1 MQGVNAQ
8 PPNAQ
13 AASGTEVRLDHRG
26 EPVPDHYKWIA
37 LSNTTLGVL
46 IATINASI
54 LLISLP
60 AIFKGINI
68 DPLKPSNTNY
78 LLWLILG
85 FLVVTAVLV
94 VSLGRLGDIYGRAR
108 TYNLGFAVFTLFSV
122 LLSVTWMKGSAGALW
137 LIVMRALQGVGG
149 AMLFANS
156 SAIITDA
163 FPQRQRG
170 LALGIN
176 GVAAVAGSSIGLVL
190 GGLLAPVAW
199 RAVFLVS
206 VPFGVF
212 GTVWG
217 FAKLRDLSERKHAKI
232 DWWGNVTFAIGLVA
246 VMVGITYGIQPYGH
260 HTMAW
265 GSPKVLAEIGGGLLV
280 LAIFCVI
287 ETRVEQP
294 MFHLDLFKV
303 RAFAAGNFASLLSGI
318 GRGGLQFVLII
329 WLQGVYLPRHGYS
342 FSNTPLWAGIYLL
355 PLVAGMLVAVPIAG
369 ALSDRIGPRPF
380 AVSGMALAAVSFLLL
395 ALLPVNF
402 SYPVFALI
410 ITLNGLGMGIFFSPN
425 RASIMN
431 SLPPNQRGAGGGM
444 AATFMNSA
452 MVLSIGIF
460 FTLMIVGLSGGLHHS
475 LYTGLRAH
483 GVAPAVAAKAA
494 NLPPVSTLFAAFLGY
509 NPVQTLLGSGIK
521 SVSPAQQHILLGHTF
536 FPSIIS
542 QPFSSALSSAFTFG
556 LIACV
561 LAGLA
566 SLVPA
571 RGVPLLSRRRA
582 QEEGA
587 QTLTIVPAGTI
598 EYASADVGEEPDATE
613 LASESSG
620 PRVARPR
627 R

>member
-1 MQGVNAQ
+1 VSTNGLHTN
-8 PPNAQ
+8 
-13 AASGTEVRLDHRG
+13 GTAPEVRLDHHG
-26 EPVPDHYKWIA
+26 SPVPEHYKWIA

-60 AIFKGINI
+60 AIFKGIDIN
-68 DPLKPSNTNY
+68 PLTPSNTNY

-108 TYNLGFAVFTLFSV
+108 TFNLGFAVFTLFSV
-122 LLSVTWMKGSAGALW
+122 LLSVTWMKGTDGALW
-137 LIVMRALQGVGG
+137 LIIMRALQGVGG

-190 GGLLAPVAW
+190 GGVLAPVAW

-232 DWWGNVTFAIGLVA
+232 DWWGNATFAIGLVS
-246 VMVGITYGIQPYGH
+246 VMVGITYGIQPYGA
-260 HTMAW
+260 HTMGW
-265 GSPKVLAEIGGGLLV
+265 TSPKVLGEIGGGIVMLI
-280 LAIFCVI
+280 IFCIV
-287 ETRVEQP
+287 ETRVEEP

-303 RAFAAGNFASLLSGI
+303 RAFSAGNFASLLSGI

-342 FSNTPLWAGIYLL
+342 FSETPLWAGIYLL
-355 PLVAGMLVAVPIAG
+355 PLVGGMLFAGPIAG

-380 AVSGMALAAVSFLLL
+380 AVAGMALAAISFLLL

-402 SYPVFALI
+402 SYPVFALVI
-410 ITLNGLGMGIFFSPN
+410 VLNGLGMGIFFSPN

-431 SLPPNQRGAGGGM
+431 SLPPSQRGAGGGM

-460 FTLMIVGLSGGLHHS
+460 FTLMIIGLSGGLHQS

-483 GVAPAVAAKAA
+483 GVSSAVATKAA

-509 NPVQTLLGSGIK
+509 NPIKTLLGAGIK
-521 SVSPAQQHILLGHTF
+521 HVPVAQQHILLGHTF

-542 QPFSSALSSAFTFG
+542 HPFSNALSSAFTFG
-556 LIACV
+556 LAACF
-561 LAGLA
+561 LAGVA

-571 RGVPLLSRRRA
+571 RGVPFIARRGRDGSTY
-582 QEEGA
+582 EGA
-587 QTLTIVPAGTI
+587 PETAPLVPAGAL
-598 EYASADVGEEPDATE
+598 EYVQANEGEP
-613 LASESSG
+613 SERG
-620 PRVARPR
+620 
-627 R
+627 

>member
-1 MQGVNAQ
+1 M
-8 PPNAQ
+8 
-13 AASGTEVRLDHRG
+13 
-26 EPVPDHYKWIA
+26 A
-37 LSNTTLGVL
+37 LSNATLGVL

-60 AIFKGINI
+60 AIFDGIHI
-68 DPLKPSNTNY
+68 DPLQPSNTNY

-108 TYNLGFAVFTLFSV
+108 TFNLGFAVFTFFSIM
-122 LLSVTWMKGSAGALW
+122 LAVTWMKGDAGAMW

-163 FPQRQRG
+163 FPANQRG

-190 GGLLAPVAW
+190 GGVLAPVAW

-206 VPFGVF
+206 VPFGIL

-217 FAKLRDLSERKHAKI
+217 FAKLRDLSERKPAKI
-232 DWWGNVTFAIGLVA
+232 DWWGNVTFAVGLIA
-246 VMVGITYGIQPYGH
+246 VMIGITYGIQPYGH
-260 HTMAW
+260 HTMGW
-265 GSPKVLAEIGGGLLV
+265 TSPKVIAEIGGGILV
-280 LAIFCVI
+280 LIAFCII

-303 RAFAAGNFASLLSGI
+303 RAFTAGNFASLLSGI

-329 WLQGVYLPRHGYS
+329 WLQGIYLPRHGYS
-342 FSNTPLWAGIYLL
+342 FADTPLWAGIYLL
-355 PLVAGMLVAVPIAG
+355 PLVAGMLFAGPIAG
-369 ALSDRIGPRPF
+369 ALSDRMGPRPF
-380 AVSGMALAAVSFLLL
+380 AVAGMALAALSFLLL

-402 SYPVFALI
+402 SYPVFALVI
-410 ITLNGLGMGIFFSPN
+410 ILNGLGMGIFFSPN

-431 SLPPNQRGAGGGM
+431 SLPANQRGAGGGM

-460 FTLMIVGLSGGLHHS
+460 FSLMIVGLSGGLHQS
-475 LYTGLRAH
+475 LYNGLTAH
-483 GVAPAVAAKAA
+483 GVSTTVAQRAA
-494 NLPPVSTLFAAFLGY
+494 NLPPVATLFAAFLGY
-509 NPVQTLLGSGIK
+509 NPIQTLLGHNLHAV
-521 SVSPAQQHILLGHTF
+521 SVHQQHVLLGHTF
-536 FPSIIS
+536 FPSVIS
-542 QPFSSALSSAFTFG
+542 GPFSSALTSAFTFG
-556 LIACV
+556 LVACV
-561 LAGLA
+561 IAALA

-571 RGVPLLSRRRA
+571 NGQPWFGRGRRP
-582 QEEGA
+582 
-587 QTLTIVPAGTI
+587 V
-598 EYASADVGEEPDATE
+598 ADEHAADS
-613 LASESSG
+613 L
-620 PRVARPR
+620 
-627 R
+627 

>member
-1 MQGVNAQ
+1 VSTTGAVHNGAGAAQ
-8 PPNAQ
+8 RPAI
-13 AASGTEVRLDHRG
+13 RLDHHG
-26 EPVPDHYKWIA
+26 NPVPEHYKWIA

-60 AIFKGINI
+60 AIFDGIHI
-68 DPLKPSNTNY
+68 DPLQPSNTNY

-108 TYNLGFAVFTLFSV
+108 TFNLGFAVFTFFSIM
-122 LLSVTWMKGSAGALW
+122 LAVTWMKGSAGAMW

-163 FPQRQRG
+163 FPANQRG

-190 GGLLAPVAW
+190 GGVLAPVAW

-206 VPFGVF
+206 VPFGIL

-217 FAKLRDLSERKHAKI
+217 FAKLRDLSERKPAKI
-232 DWWGNVTFAIGLVA
+232 DWWGNVTFAVGLIA
-246 VMVGITYGIQPYGH
+246 VMIGITYGIQPYGH
-260 HTMAW
+260 HTMGW
-265 GSPKVLAEIGGGLLV
+265 TSPKVIAEIGGGILMLIV
-280 LAIFCVI
+280 FCII

-303 RAFAAGNFASLLSGI
+303 RAFTAGNFASLLSGI

-329 WLQGVYLPRHGYS
+329 WLQGIYLPRHGYS
-342 FSNTPLWAGIYLL
+342 FADTPLWAGIYLL
-355 PLVAGMLVAVPIAG
+355 PLVAGMLFAGPIAG
-369 ALSDRIGPRPF
+369 ALSDRMGPRPF
-380 AVSGMALAAVSFLLL
+380 AVAGMALAALSFLLL

-402 SYPVFALI
+402 SYPVFALVI
-410 ITLNGLGMGIFFSPN
+410 ILNGLGMGIFFSPN

-431 SLPPNQRGAGGGM
+431 SLPANQRGAGGGM

-460 FTLMIVGLSGGLHHS
+460 FSLMIVGLSGGLHQS
-475 LYTGLRAH
+475 LYNGLTAH
-483 GVAPAVAAKAA
+483 GVSSDVARQASS
-494 NLPPVSTLFAAFLGY
+494 LPPVATLFAAFLGY
-509 NPVQTLLGSGIK
+509 NPIKTLLGPHLHA
-521 SVSPAQQHILLGHTF
+521 VSAHQQHVLLGHTF
-536 FPSIIS
+536 FPSVIS
-542 QPFSSALSSAFTFG
+542 GPFSSALTSAFTFG
-556 LIACV
+556 LVACV
-561 LAGLA
+561 VAALA

-571 RGVPLLSRRRA
+571 KGQPWFGRARRGSVGEHAGDALMV
-582 QEEGA
+582 
-587 QTLTIVPAGTI
+587 VPAGGTL
-598 EYASADVGEEPDATE
+598 EYAGADVEPPE
-613 LASESSG
+613 
-620 PRVARPR
+620 R
-627 R
+627 

>member
-1 MQGVNAQ
+1 
-8 PPNAQ
+8 
-13 AASGTEVRLDHRG
+13 
-26 EPVPDHYKWIA
+26 VPEHYKWLA

-60 AIFKGINI
+60 NIFKGIDIN
-68 DPLKPSNTNY
+68 PLLPSNTNY

-108 TYNLGFAVFTLFSV
+108 TYNLGFAVFTFFSV
-122 LLSVTWMKGSAGALW
+122 MLSITWMKGGAGAMW
-137 LIVMRALQGVGG
+137 LIIMRAFQGVGG

-163 FPQRQRG
+163 FPANQRG

-190 GGLLAPVAW
+190 GGVLAPVAW

-206 VPFGVF
+206 VPFGLF

-217 FAKLRDLSERKHAKI
+217 FLKLRDLSERKPAKI

-246 VMVGITYGIQPYGH
+246 IMVGITYGIQPYGH
-260 HTMAW
+260 HTMGW
-265 GSPKVLAEIGGGLLV
+265 TSPKVIAEIGGGV
-280 LAIFCVI
+280 LMLIVFCVI

-303 RAFAAGNFASLLSGI
+303 RAFSAGNLASLLSGI

-329 WLQGVYLPRHGYS
+329 WLQGIFLPRHGYS
-342 FSNTPLWAGIYLL
+342 FSSTPLWAGIYLL
-355 PLVAGMLVAVPIAG
+355 PLVAGMLFAGPIAG
-369 ALSDRIGPRPF
+369 TLSDRIGPRPF
-380 AVSGMALAAVSFLLL
+380 AVAGMALAALSFLLL

-402 SYPVFALI
+402 SYPVFALVI
-410 ITLNGLGMGIFFSPN
+410 VLNGIGMGIFFSPN

-452 MVLSIGIF
+452 MVLSIGVF
-460 FTLMIVGLSGGLHHS
+460 FSLMIVGLSGGLHQS

-483 GVAPAVAAKAA
+483 GVAAAAAAKAA
-494 NLPPVSTLFAAFLGY
+494 SLPPVATLFAAFLGY
-509 NPVQTLLGSGIK
+509 NPIQTLLGPAIK
-521 SVSPAQQHILLGHTF
+521 SVPVVQQHVLLGHSF
-536 FPSIIS
+536 FPAVIS
-542 QPFSSALSSAFTFG
+542 HPFSSALSSAFTFG
-556 LIACV
+556 LVACV
-561 LAGLA
+561 IAGLA
-566 SLVPA
+566 SMVPD
-571 RGVPLLSRRRA
+571 RGVPFIVRSRNRRA
-582 QEEGA
+582 GA
-587 QTLTIVPAGTI
+587 EPREQLAAVPAGATL
-598 EYASADVGEEPDATE
+598 EYAGADVAE
-613 LASESSG
+613 SG
-620 PRVARPR
+620 PRG
-627 R
+627 